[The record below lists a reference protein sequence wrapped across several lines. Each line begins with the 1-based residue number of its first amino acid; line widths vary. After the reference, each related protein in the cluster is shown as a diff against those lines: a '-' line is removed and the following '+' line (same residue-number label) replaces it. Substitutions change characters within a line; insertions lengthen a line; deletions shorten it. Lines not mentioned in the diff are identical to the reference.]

1 MNLKNLHTNKKVK
14 TLLAI
19 VFSFFIV
26 ISSCAVKNSIRQ
38 IFSNDSRLSKSHSNP
53 VNDKVFKYSVQ
64 CTFCKETESF
74 SKSLSFKDFSFT
86 DLQQAVGFVFIFL
99 CGLFCLIKK
108 DKHPHYNTFKIR
120 GSIPIFLQYRKLII

>member
-1 MNLKNLHTNKKVK
+1 MNLRNLCTNKKLK
-14 TLLAI
+14 IILAI
-19 VFSFFIV
+19 VFSFFIT

-38 IFSNDSRLSKSHSNP
+38 ILSTDSKISKSHSMP
-53 VNDKVFKYSVQ
+53 INDKVFKYSVQ

-74 SKSLSFKDFSFT
+74 LKGLSFKDFSFT
-86 DLQQAVGFVFIFL
+86 DLQQAVGFVFIFF
-99 CGLFCLIKK
+99 CGLCLVKK